1 MLGTAGQD
9 REIVPRFKRKAMLIK
24 TAMVVFA
31 IFLVL
36 AFLSVTVPA
45 VQRLTSSDMSA
56 SRDLLRISSVERGDL
71 QRDIAVEGT
80 IVASN
85 SPAIYAPTNGII
97 NLQIRPG
104 DSVRQGQLLAVI
116 DSPPLENQLIQEK
129 ATLEQSKLEL
139 ERQEIQTKNLL
150 TDLQHDKELS
160 EVNLDL
166 EKSKKKRAD
175 EGIAVQVISQAE
187 YEQRVAELKKAEFEY
202 QHAIQNL
209 TLQKENLEFELGARQ
224 FELNRQQYVVEDLNR
239 QVEDLK
245 LKSPIDGVV
254 GNVTIRDQ
262 DNVAANILLITLVD
276 LTTLEVDL
284 SVPETFADDLEIGM
298 RSEASVNGE
307 TKMGELVSISPEVEN
322 GFVVGR
328 MGFTDSVDRLRQNQR
343 VNVRIILEEK
353 TDVLKVRNGAFVESG
368 GGRITYV
375 VKDNVA
381 TRRNIE
387 LGVRSIAAVEIVDGV
402 QEGDEIIIS
411 SLDRFNNAEN
421 LLITN

>member
-1 MLGTAGQD
+1 MQGTAGQD
-9 REIVPRFKRKAMLIK
+9 REIVPRFKRKAIFIKAGLI
-24 TAMVVFA
+24 VVA

-45 VQRLTSSDMSA
+45 VQRLTSSDLSV

-80 IVASN
+80 VVASN
-85 SPAIYAPTNGII
+85 SPAVYAPTNGII
-97 NLQIRPG
+97 NLQIRSG
-104 DSVRQGQLLAVI
+104 DSVQKQQVLAVI
-116 DSPPLENQLIQEK
+116 DSPQLENQLVQEK

-150 TDLQHDKELS
+150 SDLQHDKELS

-166 EKSKKKRAD
+166 ERSKKKRAD
-175 EGIAVQVISQAE
+175 EGFAAQVISQAE
-187 YEQRVAELKKAEFEY
+187 FEQRVAELKKAEFEY
-202 QHAIQNL
+202 RHAVQNL
-209 TLQKENLEFELGARQ
+209 ELQKENLEFELGARR
-224 FELNRQQYVVEDLNR
+224 FELNRQEYVVEDLNR
-239 QVEDLK
+239 QVEDLN

-254 GNVTIRDQ
+254 GNVNIRDQ
-262 DNVAANILLITLVD
+262 DSVAENLLLITLVD

-284 SVPETFADDLEIGM
+284 SIPETFADDLEIGM

-307 TKMGELVSISPEVEN
+307 IKMGELISLSPEVDS

-353 TDVLKVRNGAFVESG
+353 ANVLKVRNGAFVESG
-368 GGRITYV
+368 GGRIAYI
-375 VKDNVA
+375 VKNNVA
-381 TRRNIE
+381 IRQNIE
-387 LGVRSIAAVEIVDGV
+387 LGVRSIAAVEIINGV
-402 QEGDEIIIS
+402 QEGDQIIIS
-411 SLDRFNNAEN
+411 SLDRFNNVEN

>member
-1 MLGTAGQD
+1 MQGTAGQD

-24 TAMVVFA
+24 VGLAVLA
-31 IFLVL
+31 IFVVL
-36 AFLSVTVPA
+36 ALLSVTVPA
-45 VQRLTSSDMSA
+45 VQRLTSSDMSV

-85 SPAIYAPTNGII
+85 SPAIYAPTTGII
-97 NLQIRPG
+97 NVQIRSG
-104 DSVRQGQLLAVI
+104 DSVQKGQILAVI
-116 DSPPLENQLIQEK
+116 DSPQLENQLIQEK

-150 TDLQHDKELS
+150 SDLQHDKELS

-166 EKSKKKRAD
+166 ERSKKKRAD
-175 EGIAVQVISQAE
+175 EGFAAQVISQAE
-187 YEQRVAELKKAEFEY
+187 YEQRAAELKKAEFEY
-202 QHAIQNL
+202 RHAVQNL
-209 TLQKENLEFELGARQ
+209 ALQKENLEFELGARR

-254 GNVTIRDQ
+254 GNVNIRDQ
-262 DNVAANILLITLVD
+262 DNVTATDLLITLVD

-284 SVPETFADDLEIGM
+284 SIPETFADDLEIGM
-298 RSEASVNGE
+298 RSEATVNGE
-307 TKMGELVSISPEVEN
+307 IKMGELVSISPEVDS

-328 MGFTDSVDRLRQNQR
+328 MGFTDTVDRLRQNQR

-353 TDVLKVRNGAFVESG
+353 ANVLKVRNGAFVESG
-368 GGRITYV
+368 GGRIAYI

-387 LGVRSIAAVEIVDGV
+387 LGVRSIASVEIITGV
-402 QEGDEIIIS
+402 QEGEQIIIS
-411 SLDRFNNAEN
+411 SLDRFNNVEN